1 LKAKNERSPKMEINS
16 PRLGTLEIKEDK
28 IITFPEG
35 IPGFENLTKY
45 ILMEEP
51 ETGGAF
57 HWLQSIEDTDI
68 SLLLTRPTIFID
80 YKIEVEKEIL
90 EDIGINE
97 ENTGEIL
104 TVVNL
109 PEDFKKATTNLMAPI
124 ILNSETMQGK
134 QVILTE
140 SNWSIKQPL
149 FPAEQTQAQ
158 ASQGGK

>member
-1 LKAKNERSPKMEINS
+1 MELKSA
-16 PRLGTLEIKEDK
+16 RLGTLEINEDK

-45 ILMEEP
+45 IIIEEP

-57 HWLQSIEDTDI
+57 HWLQSVEDGDI
-68 SLLLTRPTIFID
+68 SLLLTRPTLFTD
-80 YKIEVEKEIL
+80 YTIEVEKEIL
-90 EDIGINE
+90 ADIGITE
-97 ENTGEIL
+97 ENVGETL
-104 TVVNL
+104 TVVTL
-109 PEDFKKATTNLMAPI
+109 PEDFSKATTNLMAPV

-140 SNWSIKQPL
+140 SKWSMKHPL
-149 FPAEQTQAQ
+149 FPAEQNQ